1 MNRFLSKIPYDKI
14 IPVVLIAIITVALYL
29 LLRKATK
36 GLWKQTG
43 KSVKKTVYKTILDIL
58 KALILLG
65 AILLILQ
72 ICGVNV
78 TSALA
83 GLGIVGMVIG
93 LALQD
98 LLKDVIM
105 GFHILSD
112 HFFEVGDCVIYGGEE
127 CEVQSFSL
135 KTTKLKR
142 LSDLSVISVCN
153 RNIEGICALSKVLEM
168 TVPMPYD
175 TPAEDVRDAVR
186 EACCRIKDLEEVTE
200 CQYRGAYTFGDSS
213 IPYKLWVFCS
223 PCNREIVRFHAMAE
237 IIDTLKEKGIAV
249 PFNQLDVHMK
259 AESGS
264 KR

>member
-1 MNRFLSKIPYDKI
+1 MKKFLTAIPYNKI
-14 IPVVLIAIITVALYL
+14 APAVLVAVIAVALLL
-29 LLRKATK
+29 LLRRAGASMWKKA
-36 GLWKQTG
+36 G
-43 KSVKKTVYKTILDIL
+43 KSAVRTVYKTVLDIVQ
-58 KALILLG
+58 ALILLG

-72 ICGVNV
+72 IFGVNV

-83 GLGIVGMVIG
+83 GLGIAGMVVG

-98 LLKDVIM
+98 ILKDVIM

-112 HFFEVGDCVIYGGEE
+112 HFFDVGDCVIYAGEE
-127 CEVQSFSL
+127 CEVQGFSL

-153 RNIEGICALSKVLEM
+153 RNIEGICCLSKVLEL

-175 TPAEDVRDAVR
+175 TPPEDVRDAVA
-186 EACCRIKDLEEVTE
+186 EACERIKSLEQVTD

-213 IPYKLWVFCS
+213 IPYKMWVFC
-223 PCNREIVRFHAMAE
+223 PPRDRENVRYRAMAE
-237 IIDTLKEKGIAV
+237 IIDTLREKGIAV

-259 AESGS
+259 AE
-264 KR
+264 K